1 MKLKKKQ
8 KQPTKQK
15 EKNHCKKRLRFMQSN
30 NNNNDKI
37 FIVGSDWVF
46 HNNVKKFLILWI
58 ESMMDGETAGR
69 ARVVTMIGELIIKN
83 VRKYARPNL
92 YPNGQLWVWNYNFT
106 TN

>member
-1 MKLKKKQ
+1 
-8 KQPTKQK
+8 
-15 EKNHCKKRLRFMQSN
+15 MQSK
-30 NNNNDKI
+30 NNNNDNKI

-58 ESMMDGETAGR
+58 ESMMDGEIAGR
-69 ARVVTMIGELIIKN
+69 ARVVTMIGELMIKN